1 MTTVID
7 SDFKRRD
14 TGALMRY
21 IEHEEENLRD
31 RTGQEMDASE
41 QQHLLD
47 RSEENGMS
55 RHLIISPENAEQ
67 LENKEI
73 GRATRQTIRETI
85 GSREGVD
92 WAYAVHRDGGDRPH
106 AHVVATGRA
115 DQPGDPLWIDRED
128 LDQIRDRAHEH
139 SIEQEQGVEHALDQA
154 LDESVGQE
162 QEQEQ
167 ISQEQEQEQDRGQG
181 HSR

>member
-14 TGALMRY
+14 TEALMEY

-31 RTGQEMDASE
+31 RTGQEMDASDR
-41 QQHLLD
+41 QHLLD
-47 RSEENGMS
+47 RSEEHGMS

-67 LENKEI
+67 LDNAGI

-92 WAYAVHRDGGDRPH
+92 WGYAVHRDGGDRPH

-115 DQPGDPLWIDRED
+115 DQPGDPLWIERDD
-128 LDQIRDRAHEH
+128 LDQIRDRAHEY
-139 SIEQEQGVEHALDQA
+139 SIEQEQGVEHALDEA
-154 LDESVGQE
+154 LDESLTQEQDQGQE
-162 QEQEQ
+162 QDPGQQ
-167 ISQEQEQEQDRGQG
+167 QGRGHGQ
-181 HSR
+181 R

>member
-7 SDFKRRD
+7 SDFERRD

-47 RSEENGMS
+47 RSEEHGMS

-67 LENKEI
+67 LDNEEI
-73 GRATRQTIRETI
+73 GRATRKTIRETI
-85 GSREGVD
+85 GSHEGVD

-115 DQPGDPLWIDRED
+115 DQPGDPLWIDRDD

-139 SIEQEQGVEHALDQA
+139 SIEQEQGVEYALDQA
-154 LDESVGQE
+154 LDESLNQE
-162 QEQEQ
+162 QAQEQ
-167 ISQEQEQEQDRGQG
+167 ISQELDQG
-181 HSR
+181 RDQGPSR

>member
-14 TGALMRY
+14 TGALMSY
-21 IEHEEENLRD
+21 IEHEEEELRN
-31 RTGQEMDASE
+31 RTGQEMDATE

-47 RSEENGMS
+47 RSRKNEMS
-55 RHLIISPENAEQ
+55 RHFIISPENADQ
-67 LENKEI
+67 LSNKEI

-85 GSREGVD
+85 GSREGVN

-115 DQPGDPLWIDRED
+115 DQSGDPLWIDSDD
-128 LDQIRDRAHEH
+128 LDQIRDRAHENC
-139 SIEQEQGVEHALDQA
+139 IEQEQGIDHALDQA
-154 LDESVGQE
+154 MDESLSQGQN
-162 QEQEQ
+162 QGQSL
-167 ISQEQEQEQDRGQG
+167 SQ
-181 HSR
+181 